1 MSDERLLPT
10 LTDLDGTESIRATR
24 STGQQVQV
32 PVSALRAEAQTL
44 VLPADHATGIMIP
57 YYLYPSDVYNN
68 VAFQALLDLLRTYPT
83 VPTIVILNPS
93 SGPGTVWDGNYAVA
107 IKQLKAAGAIVSGY
121 VSTAYAVRSRALVE
135 ADIAG
140 WLSVYSDALI
150 QSCFLDEQSYDVTE
164 SAVALYEGYTAYAHQ
179 RGLYPVI
186 ANPGT
191 NQQETWFKRPTAD
204 VIVVHETG
212 SWPSESDMKGNF
224 AGGHAQYSRRSRAA
238 LVYGQATLSLTNVAM
253 LRKYVSWLYVTDD
266 VLSPNPWD
274 TVSAHLSALYAALA
288 SAGPG
293 SLVSAADDTA
303 AATAGVPVGGLY
315 RTASAVKVRV
325 A

>member
-1 MSDERLLPT
+1 MSGEELLPT
-10 LTDLDGTESIRATR
+10 VTDLDGTETIRAIR
-24 STGQQVQV
+24 SSGQVVQV
-32 PVSALRAEAQTL
+32 PVSALRTEAQTL
-44 VLPADHATGIMIP
+44 ILPDARATGIIIP

-68 VAFQALLDLLRTYPT
+68 ATFQGLLDLLRKYPT

-93 SGPGTVWDGNYAVA
+93 SGPGVWDGNYAVA
-107 IKQLKAAGAIVSGY
+107 IKELKAASAIVAGY
-121 VSTAYAVRSRALVE
+121 VSTAYGVRSRALVE

-150 QSCFLDEQSYDVTE
+150 TSVFLDEQPYNVTE
-164 SAVALYEGYTAYAHQ
+164 TAVSLYEGYTAYAHQ

-186 ANPGT
+186 CNPGT

-204 VIVVHETG
+204 LIVVHETG
-212 SWPSESDMKGNF
+212 SWPAESDMKGNF
-224 AGGHAQYSRRSRAA
+224 SGGHAQYPRSMRAA
-238 LVYGQATLSLTNVAM
+238 LVYNQSTLSLTNVAM
-253 LRKYVSWLYVTDD
+253 LRKYVSWLYISDD
-266 VLSPNPWD
+266 VSPNPWD
-274 TVSAHLSALYAALA
+274 TLSSHLSAIYAALA

-325 A
+325 S

>member
-1 MSDERLLPT
+1 MSNELLLPT
-10 LTDLDGTESIRATR
+10 VTDLDGTETIRATR
-24 STGQQVQV
+24 STGQAVQV
-32 PVSALRAEAQTL
+32 PVSSLRTEAQTL
-44 VLPADHATGIMIP
+44 ILPDTRSTGIMIP
-57 YYLYPSDVYNN
+57 YYLYPADVYND
-68 VAFQALLDLLRTYPT
+68 ATFQGLLSLVRTYPT
-83 VPTIVILNPS
+83 VQTIVILNPS

-107 IKQLKAAGAIVSGY
+107 IKQLKAAGAIVAGY
-121 VSTAYAVRSRALVE
+121 VSSSYGTRSRALVE

-140 WLSVYSDALI
+140 WLSLYSDALI
-150 QSCFLDEQSYDVTE
+150 TALFIDEQPYDVTE
-164 SAVALYEGYTAYAHQ
+164 TAVALYEGYTAYAHQ

-186 ANPGT
+186 CNPGT
-191 NQQETWFKRPTAD
+191 NQQETWFKRPTGD
-204 VIVVHETG
+204 LIVVHETG

-224 AGGHAQYSRRSRAA
+224 SGGHAQYPRSMRAA
-238 LVYGQATLSLTNVAM
+238 LVYGQATLSLTSLAM

-274 TVSAHLSALYAALA
+274 SLSAHLSALYAALA

-293 SLVSAADDTA
+293 SLVSAADDAA

-315 RTASAVKVRV
+315 RTASAIKVRV